1 MMDPEEN
8 GLAAG
13 IRRDE
18 ERSKEAAERSREAR
32 EYLLEYRSAKREA
45 ADMELRLT
53 QLRLKYALPKA
64 IQYSTM
70 PSAHDHNRDLSDYMA
85 AFEELE
91 DYLIKKHTNC
101 IGKEVDIYMRLD
113 MMEDE
118 LERAEVQ
125 VHRPD
130 SGEQTAEL
138 EECGEQDELRHQH
151 RGQDPWQGSA

>member
-1 MMDPEEN
+1 M
-8 GLAAG
+8 
-13 IRRDE
+13 RT

-118 LERAEVQ
+118 LEREVLKF
-125 VHRPD
+125 RYIDLTP
-130 SGEQTAEL
+130 ENK
-138 EECGEQDELRHQH
+138 LRSWKSVANKMNYDISTVVRIHG
-151 RGQDPWQGSA
+151 RALLNFPLD